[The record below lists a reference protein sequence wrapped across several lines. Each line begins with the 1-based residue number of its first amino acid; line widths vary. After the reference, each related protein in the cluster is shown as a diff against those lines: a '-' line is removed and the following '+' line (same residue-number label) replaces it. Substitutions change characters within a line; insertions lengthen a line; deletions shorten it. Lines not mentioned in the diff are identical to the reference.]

1 MLKPW
6 EHSASLLPFQDSAS
20 AKTRAGT
27 VSTGLI
33 SEAETE
39 GMQMSTLPGQAI
51 RFLQGITE
59 TRSNIK
65 YQAIEQT
72 TGEQTEHG

>member
-20 AKTRAGT
+20 AKTSARI

-33 SEAETE
+33 SEAEAE
-39 GMQMSTLPGQAI
+39 GMQMSILPGHTI
-51 RFLQGITE
+51 SFLQGITE

-65 YQAIEQT
+65 YQAIKHT
-72 TGEQTEHG
+72 RGEQKEHG